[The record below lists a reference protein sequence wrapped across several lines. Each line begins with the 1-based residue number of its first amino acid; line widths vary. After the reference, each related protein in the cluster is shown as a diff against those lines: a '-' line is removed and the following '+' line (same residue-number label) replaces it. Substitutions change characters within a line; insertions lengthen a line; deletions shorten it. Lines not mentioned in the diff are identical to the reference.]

1 MQRIETN
8 AHIAIGA
15 QGEGPETRVAGAT
28 HQHIVAGSAFQII
41 VSNAP
46 YDGVVAFVPVELVVA
61 RSQEHG
67 FGIGYLGG
75 RVSLY
80 RAAPKDHSRKFI
92 ARAID
97 ARVAVCQYPGG
108 SSHANSLALSPN
120 RVVKR

>member
-28 HQHIVAGSAFQII
+28 HQHIV
-41 VSNAP
+41 SNAP

-67 FGIGYLGG
+67 FGIRYLGG

-80 RAAPKDHSRKFI
+80 
-92 ARAID
+92 
-97 ARVAVCQYPGG
+97 
-108 SSHANSLALSPN
+108 
-120 RVVKR
+120 